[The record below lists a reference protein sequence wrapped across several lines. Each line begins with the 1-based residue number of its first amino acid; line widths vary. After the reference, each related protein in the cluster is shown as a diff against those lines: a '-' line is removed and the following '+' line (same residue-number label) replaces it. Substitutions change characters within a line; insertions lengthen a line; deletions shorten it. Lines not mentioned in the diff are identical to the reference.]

1 MKILIISQ
9 YFWPEN
15 FKINALAEELCKRG
29 NEVRVLTGLPNYPD
43 GQIFKEF
50 KENSKS
56 YNKFR
61 NIYITRVPIISRGQN
76 KFSLILNYLS
86 FIFSGCIIGFWK
98 LRNEKFDI
106 IFTFQ
111 TSPIFV
117 GLVSAFFS
125 KLKKIP
131 NTIWVLDL
139 WPETLEAVGVL
150 KSKWKLELV
159 RKLVLF
165 IYKRCDII
173 FVQSKGFLE
182 NISQYK
188 LKNKKI
194 IYFPAWADSEL
205 IIKECLPAKEII
217 INKSL
222 FTIIFAGNIGI
233 AQDFN
238 SILKAVKIL
247 KLKKIKFR
255 LIIIGEGR
263 MKIWV
268 KKEVEKNK
276 LDDYVKLYK
285 KYDLERMPSFFMHA
299 NALLVSLSNKKLFE
313 MTIPGKIQSYLA
325 AGIPI
330 VGIINGEGAQ
340 VIKDAKAGFTC
351 NSGDYKKLA
360 QIIIK
365 MTKLKNLKDY
375 GNNGKKFANLH
386 FNKSKLID
394 QLNDELN
401 KLKESYRN

>member
-1 MKILIISQ
+1 
-9 YFWPEN
+9 
-15 FKINALAEELCKRG
+15 
-29 NEVRVLTGLPNYPD
+29 
-43 GQIFKEF
+43 
-50 KENSKS
+50 
-56 YNKFR
+56 
-61 NIYITRVPIISRGQN
+61 
-76 KFSLILNYLS
+76 
-86 FIFSGCIIGFWK
+86 
-98 LRNEKFDI
+98 
-106 IFTFQ
+106 
-111 TSPIFV
+111 
-117 GLVSAFFS
+117 
-125 KLKKIP
+125 
-131 NTIWVLDL
+131 
-139 WPETLEAVGVL
+139 
-150 KSKWKLELV
+150 
-159 RKLVLF
+159 
-165 IYKRCDII
+165 
-173 FVQSKGFLE
+173 
-182 NISQYK
+182 
-188 LKNKKI
+188 
-194 IYFPAWADSEL
+194 
-205 IIKECLPAKEII
+205 
-217 INKSL
+217 
-222 FTIIFAGNIGI
+222 
-233 AQDFN
+233 
-238 SILKAVKIL
+238 
-247 KLKKIKFR
+247 
-255 LIIIGEGR
+255 

-340 VIKDAKAGFTC
+340 VIKDAQAGFTC